1 MLEAMTTDIS
11 VCMFGLWKSHPEKC
25 SLTESF
31 PQTNIQTITRSPK
44 CMSGLNP
51 VDVRQFHGNL
61 RGQVSLEE
69 TGLSAEAPFYTL
81 GPLTTDIAPGYDHI
95 TSGIGAAMIG
105 WYGCAMLCYVTPKEH
120 LGLPNKKDVKD
131 GVIAYKIAAHAADLA
146 KGHPGAQYRDNA
158 LSKARFEF
166 RWEDQFN
173 LSLDPVTAREF
184 HDETL
189 PQEGAKTAHFCS
201 MCGPHFCSMKI
212 TEDVRK
218 YAAEQGI
225 AEEEALKKGME
236 EKSKE
241 FVEKGAEVYA
251 KV

>member
-1 MLEAMTTDIS
+1 LQSSIRA
-11 VCMFGLWKSHPEKC
+11 L
-25 SLTESF
+25 
-31 PQTNIQTITRSPK
+31 
-44 CMSGLNP
+44 
-51 VDVRQFHGNL
+51 GN
-61 RGQVSLEE
+61 
-69 TGLSAEAPFYTL
+69 
-81 GPLTTDIAPGYDHI
+81 IAPGYDHV
-95 TSGIGAAMIG
+95 TSCIVAAMIG
-105 WYGCAMLCYVTPKEH
+105 WYGCAMLCYVTPMEH
-120 LGLPNKKDVKD
+120 LGLPKKKDVKD
-131 GVIAYKIAAHAADLA
+131 G
-146 KGHPGAQYRDNA
+146 GACA
-158 LSKARFEF
+158 TPPFAARFDSSLLGSGEMDFAERKADRPKLRAQPSPF

-201 MCGPHFCSMKI
+201 MCGPHFCSMKF

-225 AEEEALKKGME
+225 AEDEALERGME